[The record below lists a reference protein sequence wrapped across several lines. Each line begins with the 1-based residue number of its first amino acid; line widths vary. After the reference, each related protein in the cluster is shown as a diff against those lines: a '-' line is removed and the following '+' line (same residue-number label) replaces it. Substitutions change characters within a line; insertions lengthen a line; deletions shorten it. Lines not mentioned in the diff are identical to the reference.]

1 MNITK
6 RYVVIFFLV
15 MLTKSLSNSD
25 VLVSSVIE
33 TSKNDVC
40 FIPCTRRYGDWE
52 CYDDCLGKNFNDGG
66 CVDGRCCCKK

>member
-6 RYVVIFFLV
+6 RYVVIFF
-15 MLTKSLSNSD
+15 SSD
-25 VLVSSVIE
+25 VNKVI
-33 TSKNDVC
+33 VQLRRFG
-40 FIPCTRRYGDWE
+40 FIRYGDWE